1 MSYQTKD
8 FIETTEGLIFAIV
21 ESDLEHNTVLCFLR
35 YVNHQGQ
42 WQKQS
47 TQQANQLLTE
57 KYPQYLYYSA
67 IKDAH
72 LHGVKTTAIIK
83 HHRAQQ
89 RLTLL
94 QQQTQLDV
102 IEKDLFT
109 LAQLFG
115 QQGLAKN
122 HIGVTGS
129 LLIGAQNSQSDI
141 DLVFYQPSHFQQ
153 ARQIIQRL
161 IITKDFQALSHTDWQ
176 ESFQRRDCELT
187 LNEYIWHEQR
197 KQNKALF
204 NGRKFDISLLSKS
217 LALPTAKKIGSQQ
230 ITAQVIDDSQVFCYP
245 AVFKIQHPHIKNIIC
260 YTATYSGQAFK
271 GEWIEACGLTEQL
284 NNGEQHLMV
293 GSSREA
299 NGEYIKV
306 ITTK

>member
-1 MSYQTKD
+1 MYQAKD
-8 FIETTEGLIFAIV
+8 FIETAEGLIFAIV
-21 ESDLEHNTVLCFLR
+21 ESNLENNTVLCFLR

-47 TQQANQLLTE
+47 TQQANQLLAD

-89 RLTLL
+89 RLTTL
-94 QQQTQLDV
+94 QQQSQLDV
-102 IEKDLFT
+102 IEKDLFA
-109 LAQLFG
+109 LAQLFE
-115 QQGLAKN
+115 QQGLAIQT
-122 HIGVTGS
+122 IGVTGS

-141 DLVFYQPSHFQQ
+141 DLVFYQRSQFQQ
-153 ARQIIQRL
+153 ARQIIEQL
-161 IITKDFQALSHTDWQ
+161 IATNDLQVLSHADWQ
-176 ESFQRRDCELT
+176 DSFQRRDCELT

-197 KQNKALF
+197 KYNKALF

-217 LALPTAKKIGSQQ
+217 QTSATAKKKGSQQ
-230 ITAQVIDDSQVFCYP
+230 ITVQIIDDSQAFDYP
-245 AVFKIQHPHIKNIIC
+245 AIFKIQHPRIKSIIC
-260 YTATYSGQAFK
+260 YTATYNGQAFK
-271 GEWIEACGLTEQL
+271 GEWIEARGLIEQL
-284 NNGEQHLMV
+284 SNGEQHLII

-299 NGEYIKV
+299 SGEYIKV
-306 ITTK
+306 ITPHH